1 VNDDTMFAWIV
12 LGFAVVVLVLIAAV
26 VNMWRRMPPINRD
39 RDGRG

>member
-1 VNDDTMFAWIV
+1 MFAWIV

-26 VNMWRRMPPINRD
+26 VNMWRRIPRD